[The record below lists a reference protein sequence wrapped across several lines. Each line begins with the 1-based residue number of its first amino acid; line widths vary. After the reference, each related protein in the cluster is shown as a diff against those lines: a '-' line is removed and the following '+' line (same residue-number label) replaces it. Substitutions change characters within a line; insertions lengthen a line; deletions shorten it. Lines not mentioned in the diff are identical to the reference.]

1 MPSLLV
7 DIQLQGSSNNPKAR
21 PADSLDF
28 NPCVVIILPKVV
40 IVTQIS
46 EPCAT
51 LRQKRKKEEEAKIQQ
66 QSPQLNLSKQ
76 WGYNCVPDW
85 I

>member
-7 DIQLQGSSNNPKAR
+7 DIQLQGSSNNPKAT
-21 PADSLDF
+21 PADSLDL
-28 NPCVVIILPKVV
+28 NPSVVIILPKVV

-51 LRQKRKKEEEAKIQQ
+51 VRQKKKKKEEAKIQQ
-66 QSPQLNLSKQ
+66 QSPQLNFSKQ
-76 WGYNCVPDW
+76 WDYNCLPDW